1 MVDAMNAFEW
11 RILTHLRENRGK
23 PLTAYQIANND
34 ETTIHR
40 VSMAN
45 SNRNS
50 NDVQLARKALDNLA
64 AEGYIVKQS
73 RKKGTSSDVYYFARL

>member
-1 MVDAMNAFEW
+1 MVDTMNAFEW

-34 ETTIHR
+34 GTLSNL

-45 SNRNS
+45 PNRNS
-50 NDVQLARKALDNLA
+50 NDVQLARKALDRLA

-73 RKKGTSSDVYYFARL
+73 RKKGTSSDIYYFARL